1 MTTSPEELSVATVVA
16 ARKAIAGTALETPL
30 VPSPFLSAR
39 AGTEILLKLE
49 IAQPVGAFK
58 IRGAANAISVLPEDC
73 PGVTCCSTG
82 NHGRGVAY
90 AAKARGLRAVVCM
103 SALVPDAKVEGIR
116 ALGAEVRIIGRSQDE
131 AAEESRRLVA
141 EEGLAEI
148 PPFDDPLVIAGQGTI
163 GLELLD
169 SRPDLETLLIPL
181 SGGGLAA
188 GIALAAKARKP
199 GIRIIGISMDRGAA
213 MYESL
218 RAGRNIAVEEVPSL
232 ADSLGGGLGADNRLT
247 LPLCR
252 DLIDGTVLVT
262 EAEIYRAM
270 QCHYYEDRIVCE
282 GGSAVGA
289 AALLA
294 GKVPDLKGPAATI
307 ITGRNLDMRM
317 HADIMAGRSVRLGDI
332 TVEGQAYNA

>member
-1 MTTSPEELSVATVVA
+1 MSAWRQKLSPEHVSA
-16 ARKAIAGTALETPL
+16 ARTAIAGTALETPL
-30 VPSPFLSAR
+30 VQSPFLSKLAR
-39 AGTEILLKLE
+39 TDVLLKLE
-49 IAQPVGAFK
+49 IAQPIGAFK
-58 IRGAANAISVLPEDC
+58 IRGAANAISVLPDAC
-73 PGVTCCSTG
+73 AGVTCCSTG

-103 SALVPDAKVEGIR
+103 SELVPEAKVEGIR
-116 ALGAEVRIIGRSQDE
+116 ALGAEVRIVGSSQDE

-141 EEGLAEI
+141 EDGLAEI

-199 GIRIIGISMDRGAA
+199 DIRVIGISMDRGAA

-218 RAGRNIAVEEVPSL
+218 RAGRNVAVEELPSL

-247 LPLCR
+247 LPVCR
-252 DLIDGTVLVT
+252 ELIDETILVT

-294 GKVPDLKGPAATI
+294 DKLPDVRGPMATI
-307 ITGRNLDMRM
+307 ITGRNLDMNM
-317 HADIMAGRSVRLGDI
+317 HANIMAGRSIRLGDL
-332 TVEGQAYNA
+332 TLEGKPYHA